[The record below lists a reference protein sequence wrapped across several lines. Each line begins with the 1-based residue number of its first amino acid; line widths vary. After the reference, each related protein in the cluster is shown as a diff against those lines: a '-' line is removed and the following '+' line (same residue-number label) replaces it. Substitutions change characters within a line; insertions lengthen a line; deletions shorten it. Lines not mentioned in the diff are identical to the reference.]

1 MADSTQ
7 DPKREQSSSNDL
19 AIPPRLQEKLE
30 AFQARIWSV
39 KIAEGALA
47 GLVGLGISYLLVF
60 VIDRFVDTPAALR
73 GLILFLGFAVP
84 AVGLPVRWW
93 RWVWQQRSLEQVA
106 RLLKRTHPRLGDELL
121 GIVELAHANSGA
133 NSRVLVEAAMKQ
145 VDEKAA
151 DQSFHDSVPH
161 NRYGRWIAATTVI
174 VAVIGGFIFLSS
186 DATQNALQRW
196 VSPWKAIERYT
207 FAQLDPLPEKVI
219 VPYAEPFNLTPAL
232 TENTEWRP
240 DHASL
245 RLPGKTRLTADRESG
260 RYDFAIPPQKEK
272 ADLAV
277 RVGDARH
284 QIEVEPL
291 PRPELTALEANL
303 RLPDYLRYESE
314 TILPIRGGS
323 VAILKGALATIKG
336 TTSRDLASAE
346 SNGETNEVNGAV
358 FSSAPFKVQEPLT
371 TTISWE
377 DIHGLKAKSP
387 LELHITPVEDSAPDI
402 FANQTTTERVVLQ
415 DEVVTFDISASDDF
429 GIRELGLEWRN
440 ATASSGASGDTF
452 GEKPVASGAPETK
465 NIETT
470 GTFSAAREGVPPQTL
485 QLRAFAVDYLPDRD
499 RKYSATFTLH
509 VLSNEDHAQW
519 LTEEFGKWFRNTRE
533 VYEREQQLYETNKSL
548 RKLTAEELDRA
559 DNRRKIMEQ
568 ASAENANSRRL
579 DALTQSGR
587 KLVEEAAK
595 NDEFDAER
603 LESWATMMRDLDDI
617 AKKRMPSVSDL
628 LKKASSAPGGSPSQP
643 SKPQDP
649 DETKSPSAPEASA
662 PSVKVDKSKPGGA
675 SPQDPDDEKK
685 DPGETPPKAP
695 GITDKESSFAES
707 KPEENEPA
715 PDGGKKP
722 APGALGLPGTT
733 LGAAPSDGKEK
744 KPDEAGAPAPVQEKL
759 DEAIKEQD
767 ELLAEFARVADQLQK
782 ILSSLEASTFVK
794 RLKAASRNQT
804 EVAKNLGRTINGGF
818 GLPKQRIEQQLRE
831 VGEETF
837 EKQSGESK
845 FVYHIQTDLEAYF
858 QRKQEAIFKNVLD
871 QMKDKDVVANIQ
883 LIGEECRVNLSGR
896 SIAASEFW
904 ADTLDRWA
912 EELVAAA
919 DEGEEGKGKSKDSLP
934 PEIVLQIMKALQ
946 DEMGLRDETR
956 EMEATRASLA
966 PNEYAG
972 RVRPL
977 ELTQEDL
984 RNRIDKVIA
993 SIGDLENGNEMFGK
1007 EIQLLTLV
1015 SDIMRDSRAILA
1027 RPDTGNEAIAAQTEV
1042 IELLLQAKRQSNKG
1056 GGGGGSNPGG
1066 GGAASGNG
1074 SSLTDI
1080 GPGATSG
1087 NSGEAST
1094 RDVDQSTGKA
1104 GRELPEEFRFGLDTY
1119 FNALQSN

>member
-1 MADSTQ
+1 MADSAQ
-7 DPKREQSSSNDL
+7 DPKREQSSTNDL
-19 AIPPRLQEKLE
+19 AIPPRLQGKLE

-47 GLVGLGISYLLVF
+47 GLVGLGISYLVIF
-60 VIDRFVDTPAALR
+60 VIDRFVDTPPLLR
-73 GLILFLGFAVP
+73 GLVLFLGFAVP
-84 AVGLPVRWW
+84 AIGLPVRWW
-93 RWVWQQRSLEQVA
+93 HWVWQQRTLEQVA

-121 GIVELAHANSGA
+121 GIVELAHAKSGE

-145 VDEKAA
+145 VDEKVA
-151 DQSFHDSVPH
+151 DQSFHDSVPD
-161 NRYGRWIAATTVI
+161 NLYGRWIAATASV
-174 VAVIGGFIFLSS
+174 VAIIGLFLFLAG
-186 DATQNALQRW
+186 DASQNALKRW

-219 VPYAEPFNLTPAL
+219 VPFAEPFDLSPTL
-232 TENTEWRP
+232 TEETEWEP
-240 DHASL
+240 ESATL
-245 RLPGKTRLTADRESG
+245 RLPGKTKLTADRESG
-260 RYDFAIPPQKEK
+260 HYDFNIPPQKEN
-272 ADLAV
+272 ADLSV

-284 QIEVEPL
+284 RIEVEPL
-291 PRPELTALEANL
+291 PRPELTGLEASL

-314 TILPIRGGS
+314 TVLPIRGAS
-323 VAILKGALATIKG
+323 VAILEGSLATIKG
-336 TTSRDLASAE
+336 TTSRDLARAE
-346 SNGETNEVNGAV
+346 SNGALNKIDGAV
-358 FSSAPFKVQEPLT
+358 FSSDPFKVEEPLT
-371 TTISWE
+371 KIISWE
-377 DIHGLKAKSP
+377 DVHGLKAKSP

-402 FANQTTTERVVLQ
+402 FANQVTAERVVLQ

-440 ATASSGASGDTF
+440 ATASSGASGDTV
-452 GEKPVASGAPETK
+452 GEKPVASGSPETK
-465 NIETT
+465 IIETR

-485 QLRAFAVDYLPDRD
+485 QLRAFAVDYLPDRE
-499 RKYSATFTLH
+499 REYSATFTLH

-548 RKLTAEELDRA
+548 RKLTAEELERA
-559 DNRRKIMEQ
+559 DNRRKLTEQ
-568 ASAENANSRRL
+568 ASAESANSRRL

-587 KLVEEAAK
+587 KLVEEATK
-595 NDEFDAER
+595 NDEFDAAR
-603 LESWATMMRDLDDI
+603 LESWATMMRDLEDI

-628 LKKASSAPGGSPSQP
+628 LKKASSAPGASPSQA

-649 DETKSPSAPEASA
+649 NETTSQSRAGDSAPG
-662 PSVKVDKSKPGGA
+662 VKVDKSNPQEN
-675 SPQDPDDEKK
+675 SPQDTTGEQK

-695 GITDKESSFAES
+695 GISDKESTLAEN
-707 KPEENEPA
+707 KPEEKETGPA
-715 PDGGKKP
+715 GEKKQS
-722 APGALGLPGTT
+722 PGALGLPQTA
-733 LGAAPSDGKEK
+733 LGAAPSDGKEE
-744 KPDEAGAPAPVQEKL
+744 KPDTPREATPVQEKL

-767 ELLAEFARVADQLQK
+767 DLLAEFARVADQLQK

-794 RLKAASRNQT
+794 RLKAASRKQT

-837 EKQSGESK
+837 ELQSGESK
-845 FVYHIQTDLEAYF
+845 FIYHIQTDLEAYF
-858 QRKQEAIFKNVLD
+858 QRKQEALFENVLL
-871 QMKDKDVVANIQ
+871 QMKDKDIVANIQ
-883 LIGEECRVNLSGR
+883 LIGEESRVNLSGR

-912 EELVAAA
+912 EELVAAS
-919 DEGEEGKGKSKDSLP
+919 ESEESKGGSKDSLP
-934 PEIVLQIMKALQ
+934 PEIVLQIMKVLQ

-972 RVRPL
+972 KVKPL

-984 RNRIDKVIA
+984 RHRTDEVIVE
-993 SIGDLENGNEMFGK
+993 IGELENANEQFGK
-1007 EIQLLTLV
+1007 ELQLLTRV
-1015 SDIMRDSRAILA
+1015 SDIMRDARAILA
-1027 RPDTGNEAIAAQTEV
+1027 RPETGNEAIAAQTEV
-1042 IELLLQAKRQSNKG
+1042 IELLLQAKRQNNKG

-1066 GGAASGNG
+1066 GGAAANNG
-1074 SSLTDI
+1074 ASLTDI
-1080 GPGATSG
+1080 GPGGSSG
-1087 NSGEAST
+1087 NSASGAPK
-1094 RDVDQSTGKA
+1094 RDVEQSTGKA